1 MARSYKLVSTDDH
14 ITEPP
19 GMFDARLPKKYAGR
33 IPRVIED
40 DQGSAWNV
48 DGTITRISG
57 LANAAG
63 QKEEEFSPKSPR
75 FDGMRKGAYDA
86 KARLADMDLDG
97 VDAQATFPTLPGP
110 AGGRF
115 ALLADKEYALT
126 LIRAYNDWLVEE
138 WSAADPARILGLAVL
153 PLWDLALAAKE
164 IYRVHER
171 GLKGITL
178 PSAPHTFEGVP
189 GFPDA
194 AWDGVWRALEDTK
207 MPALIHIV
215 SGNSDY
221 SFLQPGAGAPAAVFV
236 HLAPSS
242 NMTILSTLLFSDV
255 LVRFPKLKFISAE
268 SGIGWVPY
276 FLERAD
282 YTFRKHRYWTGVTG
296 GTPPSELFRQSIHV
310 NYISDQSGIEQ
321 RHRIGVDNIML
332 GIDYPHTDT
341 TWPNTQK
348 VIAAQ
353 MAGIPDDERM
363 KICAGNAV
371 RVFGL

>member
-1 MARSYKLVSTDDH
+1 MSRQYRLISTDDH

-19 GMFDARLPKKYAGR
+19 GLFDDRLPKKYADR
-33 IPRVIED
+33 IPHVVED
-40 DQGSAWNV
+40 EEGSAWNV
-48 DGTITRISG
+48 DGTLTRMSG

-63 QKEEEFSPKSPR
+63 QKEEEFSPKSR
-75 FDGMRKGAYDA
+75 TFEAMRPGAYDS
-86 KARLADMDLDG
+86 KERLKDMDIDG

-115 ALLADKEYALT
+115 AQIPDKEYALVLT
-126 LIRAYNDWLVEE
+126 RAYNDWLVDE

-153 PLWDLALAAKE
+153 PLWDLEAAAKE
-164 IYRVHER
+164 IHRVHER
-171 GLKGITL
+171 GLKGVTL
-178 PSAPHTFEGVP
+178 PSAPYSFEGVK
-189 GFPDA
+189 GFPDP
-194 AWDGVWRALEDTK
+194 AWDVVWRALEDTR

-215 SGNSDY
+215 SGNTDY
-221 SFLQPGAGAPAAVFV
+221 SFLEPGAGAPAAVFV

-242 NMTILSTLLFSDV
+242 NMTVLSTLLFSDI
-255 LVRFPKLKFISAE
+255 LIRFPKLKFISAE

-282 YTFRKHRYWTGVTG
+282 YTFRKHRFWTGVTT

-310 NYISDQSGIEQ
+310 NYISDQAGIEL

-341 TWPNTQK
+341 TWPNTQR
-348 VIAAQ
+348 VIREQ
-353 MAGIPDDERM
+353 MGRIPDDERA

>member
-1 MARSYKLVSTDDH
+1 MARQYRLVSTDDH

-19 GMFDARLPKKYAGR
+19 GVFDGRMPKKYADR
-33 IPRVIED
+33 MPRVVED
-40 DQGSAWNV
+40 EAGAGWEI

-57 LANAAG
+57 LATAAG
-63 QKEEEFSPKSPR
+63 QKEQEFSPK
-75 FDGMRKGAYDA
+75 GTTYAAMRPGTYDSRE
-86 KARLADMDLDG
+86 RLKDMDIDG

-115 ALLADKEYALT
+115 AQLADKEYALA
-126 LIRAYNDWLVEE
+126 LVRAYNDWLVEE

-153 PLWDLALAAKE
+153 PLWDLEAATKE
-164 IYRVHER
+164 VYRVRER
-171 GLKGITL
+171 GLKGVTL
-178 PSAPHTFEGVP
+178 PSAPYTFEGVKN
-189 GFPDA
+189 FPDP

-215 SGNSDY
+215 SGNADY
-221 SFLQPGAGAPAAVFV
+221 SFLQPGAGAAAAVFV

-242 NMTILSTLLFSDV
+242 NMTVISTLLFSDI
-255 LVRFPKLKFISAE
+255 LVRFPKLNFISAE

-296 GTPPSELFRQSIHV
+296 GTPPSELFRQSIYV
-310 NYISDQSGIEQ
+310 NYISDSSGIEQ
-321 RHRIGVDNIML
+321 RHRIGVENIML

-353 MAGIPDDERM
+353 MAGIPDDERE

-371 RVFGL
+371 RVLGL

>member
-1 MARSYKLVSTDDH
+1 
-14 ITEPP
+14 
-19 GMFDARLPKKYAGR
+19 
-33 IPRVIED
+33 IPHVIED
-40 DQGSAWNV
+40 ENGSAWSV
-48 DGTITRISG
+48 DGTLTYTSG

-63 QKEEEFSPKSPR
+63 QKEEEFSPKSKT
-75 FDGMRKGAYDA
+75 FDGMRPGAYDST
-86 KARLADMDLDG
+86 ARLADMDLDG

-115 ALLADKEYALT
+115 AQLPDKEYAIA

-153 PLWDLALAAKE
+153 PLWDLDAAGKE
-164 IYRVHER
+164 IHRAHER
-171 GLKGITL
+171 GLKGVTL
-178 PSAPHTFEGVP
+178 PSAPHSFEGVP
-189 GFPDA
+189 GFPDP
-194 AWDGVWRALEDTK
+194 AWDPVWRALEDTK

-215 SGNSDY
+215 SGNADY

-242 NMTILSTLLFSDV
+242 NMTVLSTLLFSDV
-255 LVRFPKLKFISAE
+255 LLRFPKLKFISAE

-282 YTFRKHRYWTGVTG
+282 YTFRKHRFWTGVTT

-348 VIAAQ
+348 VIQAQ
-353 MAGIPDDERM
+353 MGGIPEDERA